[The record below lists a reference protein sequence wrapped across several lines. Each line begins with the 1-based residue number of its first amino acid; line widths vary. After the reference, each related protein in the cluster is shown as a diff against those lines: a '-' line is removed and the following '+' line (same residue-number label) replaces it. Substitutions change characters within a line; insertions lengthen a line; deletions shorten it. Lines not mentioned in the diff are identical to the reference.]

1 LYGSCGAD
9 KTCVLL
15 PLAKEMN
22 DRFSHPRIRTNF
34 FLVKLGK
41 NASDV
46 CAVLSEAHEVGELK
60 NSGVFE

>member
-1 LYGSCGAD
+1 
-9 KTCVLL
+9 
-15 PLAKEMN
+15 MN